1 MKMAGLFALAATLAP
16 AALFAQKDFL
26 SADEVDQ
33 IREAQEP
40 NARLK
45 LYVEFAKHR
54 VELVRQL
61 AEKERAGRSILIHD
75 QLEEYTKI
83 IEAIDTVADDA
94 LRRKLDIAEGMK
106 VVAGAEKEMLET
118 LQKVEES
125 SPKDRERYEFVLK
138 NAIDT
143 TSDSAEMSQQDLAS
157 RSKDID
163 AKDARE
169 KKEIESLSTPEKR
182 QQAREDRKKAG
193 DEANK
198 QRKAPTLRRKG
209 EVAGK
214 DQQ

>member
-1 MKMAGLFALAATLAP
+1 
-16 AALFAQKDFL
+16 LFAQKDFL

-40 NARLK
+40 NDRLK

-61 AEKERAGRSILIHD
+61 AEKEKAGRSILIHD

-83 IEAIDTVADDA
+83 IEAIDTVVDDA

-169 KKEIESLSTPEKR
+169 KKEIESLSTPDKR

-209 EVAGK
+209 EDAGK